1 MCRVDDLLALLSNL
15 CEHMKLFPDVFSRWT
30 FDSCLF
36 PKEQIWTQKKNVT
49 LLKQKMWL
57 KDVEYL
63 LTDRRTWILSA
74 LEFPTEPRFVLRLS
88 LVFPKNISCGVNG
101 CSRNKRQTVGWFLN
115 TAREHCGGGLP
126 NNEDDRKGDIKDRSD
141 CRNTK
146 KSHVYF
152 HESLVKNISN
162 ICLFLGQKKE
172 I

>member
-1 MCRVDDLLALLSNL
+1 M
-15 CEHMKLFPDVFSRWT
+15 
-30 FDSCLF
+30 
-36 PKEQIWTQKKNVT
+36 
-49 LLKQKMWL
+49 
-57 KDVEYL
+57 EYL

-126 NNEDDRKGDIKDRSD
+126 NNEDDRKGDIKDGSD